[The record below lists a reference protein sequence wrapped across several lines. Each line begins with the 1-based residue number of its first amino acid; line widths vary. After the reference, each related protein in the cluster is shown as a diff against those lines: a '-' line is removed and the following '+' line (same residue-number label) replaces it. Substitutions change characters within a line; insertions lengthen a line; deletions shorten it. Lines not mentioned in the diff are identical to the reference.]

1 MNDFGWKSIDVIAY
15 TLLIIGAVSWG
26 WVGFFGFDPVAMLF
40 GNMTRASKFVY
51 SLFCMAAFYD
61 MLSMPYIF
69 RRWEIHLN
77 HRPEHS

>member
-15 TLLIIGAVSWG
+15 TLLIIGAVNWG

-51 SLFCMAAFYD
+51 SLICLAAFYD
-61 MLSMPYIF
+61 VLTMPSIF

-77 HRPEHS
+77 HHPTHL